1 MLIARFKKAL
11 ISYSLGA
18 LIVSSLLGVAN
29 ASNQEVKV
37 KDYFG
42 EQTIKLP
49 VSKIIY
55 LGSFAEVP
63 AMFNTWDR
71 VVGVSDYAFKDDIV
85 KATLKDEE
93 LKRIK
98 SMSSDHTAALNVE
111 LLKKLSPDLVVTFVG
126 NPKAVEHAKKF
137 GISFLSFQE
146 KTIAEVMED
155 IDAQAKALEIDA
167 SKKLA
172 KMQETLD
179 FIKERLKDVKKK
191 KGVELF
197 HKANKISGHQALDSD
212 ILEKGGIDN
221 FGLKY
226 VKFGRADISVEKIV
240 KENPEIIFIWWV
252 SPLTP
257 EDVLNNPKFATIKAI
272 KNKQVY
278 KLPTMDIGGPRAP
291 LISLYIALK
300 AHPEAFKGVDI
311 NAIVKDYY
319 KVVFD
324 LNDAEVE
331 PFLWH

>member
-1 MLIARFKKAL
+1 MLVTRFKKAF
-11 ISYSLGA
+11 ISYSLGM
-18 LIVSSLLGVAN
+18 LVVSSLWLNVAS

-49 VSKIIY
+49 ISKIAYI
-55 LGSFAEVP
+55 GSYVEVP
-63 AMFNTWDR
+63 AMLNVWNR

-85 KATLKDEE
+85 KATLKDPE
-93 LKRIK
+93 RIK
-98 SMSSDHTAALNVE
+98 PMSSDHVAALNVE

-146 KTIAEVMED
+146 TTIAEAMQAMQ
-155 IDAQAKALEIDA
+155 AQATVLEIDA
-167 SKKLA
+167 SKKFA

-179 FIKERLKDVKKK
+179 FIAERLKGVKKK

-197 HKANKISGHQALDSD
+197 HKANKISGHQAISSD

-240 KENPEIIFIWWV
+240 KENPEIIFIWWI
-252 SPLTP
+252 SPLSP

-324 LNDAEVE
+324 LNDTEVE

>member
-11 ISYSLGA
+11 ISYSLGV

-29 ASNQEVKV
+29 ASMQEVKV

-71 VVGVSDYAFKDDIV
+71 VVGISDYAFKDDIV
-85 KATLKDEE
+85 KATLKDP
-93 LKRIK
+93 KRIK
-98 SMSSDHTAALNVE
+98 SMSSDHVAALNVE

-155 IDAQAKALEIDA
+155 IDAQAKTLEIDA

-226 VKFGRADISVEKIV
+226 VKFGRADVSVEKIV
-240 KENPEIIFIWWV
+240 KENPEIIFIWWI

-257 EDVLNNPKFATIKAI
+257 EDVLNNPKFSTIKAI

-291 LISLYIALK
+291 LISLFIALK
-300 AHPEAFKGVDI
+300 AYPEAFKGVDI
-311 NAIVKDYY
+311 NAIIKDYY

>member
-1 MLIARFKKAL
+1 MLVTRFKKAL

-71 VVGVSDYAFKDDIV
+71 VVGISDYALKSDIV
-85 KATLKDEE
+85 KATLKDP
-93 LKRIK
+93 KRIK
-98 SMSSDHTAALNVE
+98 SMSSDHVAALNVE

-257 EDVLNNPKFATIKAI
+257 EDVLNNPKFSTIKAI

>member
-1 MLIARFKKAL
+1 MLVTRFKKAF
-11 ISYSLGA
+11 ISYSLGVLVA
-18 LIVSSLLGVAN
+18 SLLLNVCN
-29 ASNQEVKV
+29 ASMQEVKV

-85 KATLKDEE
+85 KATLKDP
-93 LKRIK
+93 KRIK
-98 SMSSDHTAALNVE
+98 SMSSDHVAALNVE

-155 IDAQAKALEIDA
+155 IDTQAKALEIDA

-226 VKFGRADISVEKIV
+226 VKFGRADVSVEKIV

-257 EDVLNNPKFATIKAI
+257 EDVLNNPKFSTIKAI

-291 LISLYIALK
+291 LISLFIALK

>member
-11 ISYSLGA
+11 ISCSLGA
-18 LIVSSLLGVAN
+18 LIVSFLLGVAN
-29 ASNQEVKV
+29 ASVQEVKV

-42 EQTIKLP
+42 EQNIKLP

-71 VVGVSDYAFKDDIV
+71 VVGISDYAFKDDIV
-85 KATLKDEE
+85 KATLKDP
-93 LKRIK
+93 KRIK
-98 SMSSDHTAALNVE
+98 SMSSDHVAALNVE

-155 IDAQAKALEIDA
+155 IDAQAKALEVDA
-167 SKKLA
+167 SKKFA

-179 FIKERLKDVKKK
+179 FIKERLKNVKKK

-240 KENPEIIFIWWV
+240 KENPEIIFIWWI
-252 SPLTP
+252 SPLNP

-291 LISLYIALK
+291 LISLFIALK

-311 NAIVKDYY
+311 NAMVKDYY

-324 LNDAEVE
+324 LNDAEIE

>member
-18 LIVSSLLGVAN
+18 LIVSSLLGVAS
-29 ASNQEVKV
+29 ASVQEVKV

-42 EQTIKLP
+42 DQAIKLP

-63 AMFNTWDR
+63 AMLHTWDR
-71 VVGVSDYAFKDDIV
+71 VVGISDYAFKDDIV
-85 KATLKDEE
+85 KATLKDP
-93 LKRIK
+93 KRIK
-98 SMSSDHTAALNVE
+98 SMSSDHVAALNVE

-137 GISFLSFQE
+137 GILFLSFQE

-167 SKKLA
+167 SKKFA

-179 FIKERLKDVKKK
+179 FIAERLKGVKKK

-257 EDVLNNPKFATIKAI
+257 EDVLNNPKFSTIKAI

-291 LISLYIALK
+291 LISLFIALK
-300 AHPEAFKGVDI
+300 AHPEAFKGVDT

>member
-11 ISYSLGA
+11 ISCSLGV
-18 LIVSSLLGVAN
+18 LIVSFLLGVAN
-29 ASNQEVKV
+29 ASVQEVKV

-63 AMFNTWDR
+63 AMFHTWDR
-71 VVGVSDYAFKDDIV
+71 VVGISDYAFKDDIV
-85 KATLKDEE
+85 KATLKDP
-93 LKRIK
+93 KRIK
-98 SMSSDHTAALNVE
+98 SMSSDHVAALNVE

-155 IDAQAKALEIDA
+155 IDAQAKALEVDA

-179 FIKERLKDVKKK
+179 FIKERLKGVKKK

-240 KENPEIIFIWWV
+240 KENPEIIFIWWI
-252 SPLTP
+252 SPLSP
-257 EDVLNNPKFATIKAI
+257 EDVLNNPKFSTIKAI

-311 NAIVKDYY
+311 NAMVKDYY

-324 LNDAEVE
+324 LNDAEIE

>member
-29 ASNQEVKV
+29 ASVQEVKV

-63 AMFNTWDR
+63 AMFHTWDR
-71 VVGVSDYAFKDDIV
+71 VVGISDYAFKDDIV
-85 KATLKDEE
+85 KATLKDP
-93 LKRIK
+93 KRIK
-98 SMSSDHTAALNVE
+98 PMSSDHVAALNVE

-155 IDAQAKALEIDA
+155 IDAQAKALKVDA

-179 FIKERLKDVKKK
+179 FIDERLKGVKKK

-226 VKFGRADISVEKIV
+226 IKFGRADISVEKIV
-240 KENPEIIFIWWV
+240 KENPEIIFIWWI
-252 SPLTP
+252 SPLSP

>member
-1 MLIARFKKAL
+1 MLVTRFKKAL

-49 VSKIIY
+49 VSKIAYI
-55 LGSFAEVP
+55 GSYVEVP
-63 AMFNTWDR
+63 AMLNVWNR

-85 KATLKDEE
+85 KATLKDP
-93 LKRIK
+93 KRIK
-98 SMSSDHTAALNVE
+98 SMSSDHVAALNVE

-146 KTIAEVMED
+146 TTIAEAMQAMQ
-155 IDAQAKALEIDA
+155 AQAAVLEIDA
-167 SKKLA
+167 SKKFA

-197 HKANKISGHQALDSD
+197 HKANKISGHQAISSD

-257 EDVLNNPKFATIKAI
+257 EDVLNNPKFSTIKAI

-291 LISLYIALK
+291 LISLFIALK

-311 NAIVKDYY
+311 NAIIKDYY

-324 LNDAEVE
+324 LKDAEIE

>member
-11 ISYSLGA
+11 ISYSLGV

-71 VVGVSDYAFKDDIV
+71 VVGISDYTFKSDIV
-85 KATLKDEE
+85 KATLKDP
-93 LKRIK
+93 KRIK
-98 SMSSDHTAALNVE
+98 SMSSDHVAALNVE

-240 KENPEIIFIWWV
+240 KENPEIIFIWWI
-252 SPLTP
+252 SPLSP
-257 EDVLNNPKFATIKAI
+257 EDVLNNPKFSTIKAI

-324 LNDAEVE
+324 LKDAEIE

>member
-11 ISYSLGA
+11 ISYSLGT

-29 ASNQEVKV
+29 ASVQEVKV

-49 VSKIIY
+49 VSKIAYI
-55 LGSFAEVP
+55 GSYVEVP
-63 AMFNTWDR
+63 AMLNVWNR

-85 KATLKDEE
+85 KATLKDP
-93 LKRIK
+93 KRIK
-98 SMSSDHTAALNVE
+98 SMSSDHVAALNVE

-155 IDAQAKALEIDA
+155 IDAQAKALEVDA

-179 FIKERLKDVKKK
+179 FIAERLKGVKKK

-197 HKANKISGHQALDSD
+197 HKVNKISGHQALDSD

-240 KENPEIIFIWWV
+240 KENPEIIFIWWI
-252 SPLTP
+252 SPLSP
-257 EDVLNNPKFATIKAI
+257 EDVLNNPKFSTIKAI

-311 NAIVKDYY
+311 NAMVKDYY

>member
-29 ASNQEVKV
+29 ASVQEVKV

-71 VVGVSDYAFKDDIV
+71 VVGISDYAFKSDIV
-85 KATLKDEE
+85 KTTLKDP
-93 LKRIK
+93 KRIK
-98 SMSSDHTAALNVE
+98 SMSSDHVAALNVE

-179 FIKERLKDVKKK
+179 FIAERLKGVKKK

-252 SPLTP
+252 SPLSP
-257 EDVLNNPKFATIKAI
+257 EDVLNNPKFSTIKAI

>member
-1 MLIARFKKAL
+1 MLVTRFKKAF

-18 LIVSSLLGVAN
+18 LVASLLLNVCN
-29 ASNQEVKV
+29 ASAQEAKV

-42 EQTIKLP
+42 GQTIKLP

-71 VVGVSDYAFKDDIV
+71 VVGISDYAFKSDIV
-85 KATLKDEE
+85 KATLKDP
-93 LKRIK
+93 KHIK
-98 SMSSDHTAALNVE
+98 HMSTDHTAALNVE
-111 LLKKLSPDLVVTFVG
+111 LLKKLSPNLVVTFVG

-146 KTIAEVMED
+146 TTIAEAMQAMQ
-155 IDAQAKALEIDA
+155 AQATVLEIDA
-167 SKKLA
+167 SKKFA

-179 FIKERLKDVKKK
+179 FIAERLKNVKKK

-197 HKANKISGHQALDSD
+197 HKANKISGHQAISSD

-257 EDVLNNPKFATIKAI
+257 EDVLNNPKFSTIKAI

>member
-1 MLIARFKKAL
+1 
-11 ISYSLGA
+11 
-18 LIVSSLLGVAN
+18 
-29 ASNQEVKV
+29 
-37 KDYFG
+37 
-42 EQTIKLP
+42 
-49 VSKIIY
+49 
-55 LGSFAEVP
+55 
-63 AMFNTWDR
+63 
-71 VVGVSDYAFKDDIV
+71 
-85 KATLKDEE
+85 
-93 LKRIK
+93 
-98 SMSSDHTAALNVE
+98 
-111 LLKKLSPDLVVTFVG
+111 LKKLSPDLVVTFVG

-179 FIKERLKDVKKK
+179 FIKERLKNVKKK

-240 KENPEIIFIWWV
+240 KENPEIIFIWWI
-252 SPLTP
+252 SPLSP

-291 LISLYIALK
+291 LISLFVALK

-311 NAIVKDYY
+311 NAMVKDYY

-324 LNDAEVE
+324 LNDAEIE

>member
-1 MLIARFKKAL
+1 
-11 ISYSLGA
+11 
-18 LIVSSLLGVAN
+18 
-29 ASNQEVKV
+29 
-37 KDYFG
+37 
-42 EQTIKLP
+42 
-49 VSKIIY
+49 
-55 LGSFAEVP
+55 
-63 AMFNTWDR
+63 
-71 VVGVSDYAFKDDIV
+71 
-85 KATLKDEE
+85 
-93 LKRIK
+93 
-98 SMSSDHTAALNVE
+98 
-111 LLKKLSPDLVVTFVG
+111 SPDLVVTFVG

-240 KENPEIIFIWWV
+240 KENPEIIFIWWI
-252 SPLTP
+252 SPLNP

-291 LISLYIALK
+291 LISLFIALK

-311 NAIVKDYY
+311 NAMVKDYY

-324 LNDAEVE
+324 LNDAEIE

>member
-71 VVGVSDYAFKDDIV
+71 VVGISDYAFKSDIV
-85 KATLKDEE
+85 KSTLKDP
-93 LKRIK
+93 KRIK
-98 SMSSDHTAALNVE
+98 SMSSDHVAALNVE

-226 VKFGRADISVEKIV
+226 VKFGRADVSVEKIV

-291 LISLYIALK
+291 LISLFIALK

-311 NAIVKDYY
+311 NAIIKDYY

-324 LNDAEVE
+324 LKDAEIE

>member
-18 LIVSSLLGVAN
+18 LIVSSLLSVAN
-29 ASNQEVKV
+29 ASVQEVKV

-63 AMFNTWDR
+63 AMFHTWDR
-71 VVGVSDYAFKDDIV
+71 VVGISDYTFKSDIV
-85 KATLKDEE
+85 KATLKDPE
-93 LKRIK
+93 RIK
-98 SMSSDHTAALNVE
+98 SMSSDHVAALNVE

-155 IDAQAKALEIDA
+155 IDAQAKALEVDA

-179 FIKERLKDVKKK
+179 FIAERLKGVKKK

-240 KENPEIIFIWWV
+240 KENPEIIFIWWI
-252 SPLTP
+252 SPLSP
-257 EDVLNNPKFATIKAI
+257 EDVLNNPKFSTIKAI

-291 LISLYIALK
+291 LISLFIALK

-311 NAIVKDYY
+311 NAIIKDYY

>member
-1 MLIARFKKAL
+1 MLVTRFKKAF
-11 ISYSLGA
+11 ISYSLGVLVA
-18 LIVSSLLGVAN
+18 SLLLNVCN
-29 ASNQEVKV
+29 ASAQEVKV

-49 VSKIIY
+49 VSKMIY

-71 VVGVSDYAFKDDIV
+71 VVGVSDYAFKSDIV
-85 KATLKDEE
+85 KTTLKDP
-93 LKRIK
+93 KRIK
-98 SMSSDHTAALNVE
+98 SMSSDHVAALNVE

-155 IDAQAKALEIDA
+155 IDAQAKVLEIDA
-167 SKKLA
+167 SKKFA

-179 FIKERLKDVKKK
+179 FIQERLKDVKKK

-197 HKANKISGHQALDSD
+197 HKVNKISGHQALDSD

-331 PFLWH
+331 PLLWH

>member
-1 MLIARFKKAL
+1 MLVTRFKKAL

-18 LIVSSLLGVAN
+18 LLVSSLLGVAN
-29 ASNQEVKV
+29 ASVQEVKV

-42 EQTIKLP
+42 DQAIKLP

-71 VVGVSDYAFKDDIV
+71 VVGISDYAFKSDIV
-85 KATLKDEE
+85 KTTLKDP
-93 LKRIK
+93 KRIK
-98 SMSSDHTAALNVE
+98 SMSSDHVAALNVE

-146 KTIAEVMED
+146 TTIAEAMQAMQ
-155 IDAQAKALEIDA
+155 AQAKVLEIDA
-167 SKKLA
+167 SKKFA

-179 FIKERLKDVKKK
+179 FIAERLKDVKKK

-197 HKANKISGHQALDSD
+197 HKANKISGHQAISSD

-252 SPLTP
+252 SPLSP

-291 LISLYIALK
+291 LISLFIALK

-311 NAIVKDYY
+311 NAMVKDYY

-324 LNDAEVE
+324 LNDAEIE

>member
-1 MLIARFKKAL
+1 MLIARLKKAL

-18 LIVSSLLGVAN
+18 LLVSSLLGVAN
-29 ASNQEVKV
+29 ASVQEVKV

-71 VVGVSDYAFKDDIV
+71 VVGISDYAFKSDIV
-85 KATLKDEE
+85 KTTLKDP
-93 LKRIK
+93 KRIK
-98 SMSSDHTAALNVE
+98 SMSSDHVAALNVE

-155 IDAQAKALEIDA
+155 IDAQAKALEVDA

-240 KENPEIIFIWWV
+240 KENPEIIFIWWI
-252 SPLTP
+252 SPLSP

-291 LISLYIALK
+291 LISLFIALK

-311 NAIVKDYY
+311 NAMVKDYY

>member
-1 MLIARFKKAL
+1 MLVTRFKKAF

-18 LIVSSLLGVAN
+18 LVASLLLNVCN
-29 ASNQEVKV
+29 ASVQEVQV

-42 EQTIKLP
+42 DQAIKLP

-63 AMFNTWDR
+63 AMLHTWDR
-71 VVGVSDYAFKDDIV
+71 VVGISDYAFKDDIV
-85 KATLKDEE
+85 KATLKDP
-93 LKRIK
+93 KRIK
-98 SMSSDHTAALNVE
+98 SMSSDHVAALNVE

-137 GISFLSFQE
+137 GILFLSFQE

-179 FIKERLKDVKKK
+179 FIAERLKGVKKK

-240 KENPEIIFIWWV
+240 KENPEIIFIWWI

-300 AHPEAFKGVDI
+300 SHPEAFKGVNI

>member
-11 ISYSLGA
+11 ISYSLGV
-18 LIVSSLLGVAN
+18 LLVSSLLGVAN
-29 ASNQEVKV
+29 ASNQEIQV

-63 AMFNTWDR
+63 AMLNVWDR

-85 KATLKDEE
+85 KATLKDP
-93 LKRIK
+93 KRIK
-98 SMSSDHTAALNVE
+98 PMSSDHVAALNVE

-179 FIKERLKDVKKK
+179 FIKERLKGVKKK

-240 KENPEIIFIWWV
+240 KENPEIIFIWWI
-252 SPLTP
+252 SPLSP

-291 LISLYIALK
+291 LISLFIALK

-311 NAIVKDYY
+311 DAMVKDYY

>member
-1 MLIARFKKAL
+1 MLFARFKKAL
-11 ISYSLGA
+11 TSYSLGV

-29 ASNQEVKV
+29 ASVQEVKV

-71 VVGVSDYAFKDDIV
+71 VVGISDYAFKDDIV
-85 KATLKDEE
+85 KATLKDPE
-93 LKRIK
+93 RIK
-98 SMSSDHTAALNVE
+98 SMSSDHVAALNVE

-155 IDAQAKALEIDA
+155 IDTQAKALEIDA

-179 FIKERLKDVKKK
+179 FIKERLKGVKKK

-240 KENPEIIFIWWV
+240 KENPEIIFIWWI

-311 NAIVKDYY
+311 NAMVKDYY

-324 LNDAEVE
+324 LNDAEIE

>member
-1 MLIARFKKAL
+1 MLVTRFKKAL

-71 VVGVSDYAFKDDIV
+71 VVGISDYAFKDDIV
-85 KATLKDEE
+85 KVTLKDPN
-93 LKRIK
+93 RIK
-98 SMSSDHTAALNVE
+98 SMSSDHVAALNVE

-155 IDAQAKALEIDA
+155 IDAQAKALEVDA

-179 FIKERLKDVKKK
+179 FIKERLKNVKNK

-240 KENPEIIFIWWV
+240 KENPEIIFIWWI
-252 SPLTP
+252 SPLSP

>member
-11 ISYSLGA
+11 ISYSLGT

-29 ASNQEVKV
+29 ASVQEVKV

-63 AMFNTWDR
+63 AMFHTWDR
-71 VVGVSDYAFKDDIV
+71 VVGISDYAFKDDIV
-85 KATLKDEE
+85 KATLKDP
-93 LKRIK
+93 KRIK
-98 SMSSDHTAALNVE
+98 SMSSDHVAALNVE

-179 FIKERLKDVKKK
+179 FIKERLKDIKKK

-240 KENPEIIFIWWV
+240 KENPEIIFIWWI
-252 SPLTP
+252 SPLNP

-291 LISLYIALK
+291 LISLFIALK

-311 NAIVKDYY
+311 NAMVKDYY

>member
-11 ISYSLGA
+11 ISCSLGA

-29 ASNQEVKV
+29 ASVQEVKV

-63 AMFNTWDR
+63 AMFHTWDR
-71 VVGVSDYAFKDDIV
+71 VVGISDYAFKSDIV
-85 KATLKDEE
+85 KTTLKDP
-93 LKRIK
+93 KRIK
-98 SMSSDHTAALNVE
+98 SMSSDHVAALNVE

-179 FIKERLKDVKKK
+179 FIKERLKNVKKK

-240 KENPEIIFIWWV
+240 KENPEIIFIWWI
-252 SPLTP
+252 SPLSP
-257 EDVLNNPKFATIKAI
+257 EDVLNNPKFTTIKAI

-291 LISLYIALK
+291 LISLFIALK
-300 AHPEAFKGVDI
+300 AHPEAFNGVDI
-311 NAIVKDYY
+311 NAMVKDYY

>member
-1 MLIARFKKAL
+1 MLVTRFKKAF
-11 ISYSLGA
+11 ISYSLGV
-18 LIVSSLLGVAN
+18 LVVSLLLNVCN
-29 ASNQEVKV
+29 ASMQEVKV

-63 AMFNTWDR
+63 AMFNAWDR
-71 VVGVSDYAFKDDIV
+71 VVGISDYAFKSDIV
-85 KATLKDEE
+85 KTTLKDP
-93 LKRIK
+93 KRIK
-98 SMSSDHTAALNVE
+98 SMSSDHVAALNVE

-311 NAIVKDYY
+311 NTIVKDYY

>member
-1 MLIARFKKAL
+1 MLVTRFKKAF
-11 ISYSLGA
+11 ISYSLGT

-29 ASNQEVKV
+29 ASVQEVKV

-63 AMFNTWDR
+63 AMFHTWDR
-71 VVGVSDYAFKDDIV
+71 VVGISDYAFKSDIV
-85 KATLKDEE
+85 KATLEDPE
-93 LKRIK
+93 RIK
-98 SMSSDHTAALNVE
+98 SMSSDHVAALNVE

-155 IDAQAKALEIDA
+155 INTQAKALEIDA
-167 SKKLA
+167 SKKFA

-191 KGVELF
+191 KGVEFF

-240 KENPEIIFIWWV
+240 KENPEIIFIWWI

-257 EDVLNNPKFATIKAI
+257 EDVLNNPKFSTIKAI

-291 LISLYIALK
+291 LISLFIALK

-324 LNDAEVE
+324 LNDAEIE

>member
-11 ISYSLGA
+11 ISYSLGV

-29 ASNQEVKV
+29 ASAQEVKV

-42 EQTIKLP
+42 EQTIRLP
-49 VSKIIY
+49 VSKIVY

-63 AMFNTWDR
+63 AMFHTWDR
-71 VVGVSDYAFKDDIV
+71 VVGISDYAFKDDIV
-85 KATLKDEE
+85 KATLKDP
-93 LKRIK
+93 KRIK
-98 SMSSDHTAALNVE
+98 SMSSDHVAALNVE

-155 IDAQAKALEIDA
+155 IDAQAKALEVDA

-179 FIKERLKDVKKK
+179 FIKERLKGVKKK

-240 KENPEIIFIWWV
+240 KENPEIIFIWWI
-252 SPLTP
+252 SPLSP
-257 EDVLNNPKFATIKAI
+257 EDVLNNPKFSTIKAI

-291 LISLYIALK
+291 LISLFIALK

-311 NAIVKDYY
+311 NAMVKDYY

-324 LNDAEVE
+324 LNDAEIE

>member
-18 LIVSSLLGVAN
+18 LLVSSLLGVAN
-29 ASNQEVKV
+29 ASVQEVKV

-71 VVGVSDYAFKDDIV
+71 VVGISDYAFKDDIV
-85 KATLKDEE
+85 KATLKDP
-93 LKRIK
+93 KRIK
-98 SMSSDHTAALNVE
+98 SMSSDHVAALNVE

-155 IDAQAKALEIDA
+155 IDAQAKALEVDA

-179 FIKERLKDVKKK
+179 FIKERLKGVKKK

-240 KENPEIIFIWWV
+240 KENPEIIFIWWI
-252 SPLTP
+252 SPLSP
-257 EDVLNNPKFATIKAI
+257 EDVLNNPKFTTIKAI

-324 LNDAEVE
+324 LNDTEVE